1 MIEGPQQVFRDPGFG
16 LFYCRDSGFLGER
29 GARFGI
35 VYMNGTRDLGI
46 LQSEIR
52 EISLSGTD
60 IREVQ

>member
-1 MIEGPQQVFRDPGFG
+1 M
-16 LFYCRDSGFLGER
+16 GFLGER

-35 VYMNGTRDLGI
+35 VDMNGTRDLGI

-52 EISLSGTD
+52 EISLSGTE